1 MTGEKCLILN
11 GEASMEIIITACKV
25 LVYCTVVALVGTHL
39 AKDTMAKENNDGLMI
54 RTFGNLYEPSAVVSL
69 PGGHFLIFEDEGGKK
84 MTSFSLQMDD
94 SGLLL
99 KKTMSGGAELRVSDI
114 EGAAMGDGEQFF
126 VVTSHSARK
135 DGERTGERENLLRL
149 KLGENNQFVIDGQ
162 ANLRAPLIKELLK
175 LAPSLEDKEEGLNI
189 EGLSFTADRKTLMI
203 GLRAPLVENKAV
215 ILLLKNPYDVGQKGF
230 VPDFSGEHLLLGL
243 GGGGVRAMGFAE
255 QQGLYFFVS
264 EVENKKGKMRS
275 RLWSW
280 SGERKDSPMKRDFYG
295 LKHLRNIEGLSF
307 FTYEEKEMLLLV
319 CDDGN
324 KKKKKGAHYV
334 VVPVAQLR

>member
-1 MTGEKCLILN
+1 
-11 GEASMEIIITACKV
+11 MEIMVTICKV
-25 LVYCTVVALVGTHL
+25 LISCTVVALMGAHL
-39 AKDTMAKENNDGLMI
+39 AKETIAKENKDGLVI
-54 RTFGNLYEPSAVVSL
+54 RTFDNLYEPSAVVSL

-84 MTSFSLQMDD
+84 MASFSLQMDD

-99 KKTMSGGAELRVSDI
+99 QKIFSGGAELRVSDI
-114 EGAAMGDGEQFF
+114 EGATMGGGEQFF
-126 VVTSHSARK
+126 AVTSHSARK

-149 KLGENNQFVIDGQ
+149 SLGVNNSVEIHGQ

-175 LAPSLEDKEEGLNI
+175 LDPSPADKEEGLNI
-189 EGLSFTADRKTLMI
+189 EGLSFTADKKTLMI

-215 ILLLKNPYDVGQKGF
+215 ILLLKNPYDVGKKGF
-230 VPDFSGEHLLLGL
+230 VPDFSGGQLLLDL
-243 GGGGVRAMGFAE
+243 GGGGVRAMGFAA

-264 EVENKKGKMRS
+264 EIENEKGKMRS

-280 SGERKDSPMKRDFYG
+280 SGERKDYPMQRDLYG

-307 FTYEEKEMLLLV
+307 FTYEEKEMVLLV

-324 KKKKKGAHYV
+324 KKKKQGAHYV